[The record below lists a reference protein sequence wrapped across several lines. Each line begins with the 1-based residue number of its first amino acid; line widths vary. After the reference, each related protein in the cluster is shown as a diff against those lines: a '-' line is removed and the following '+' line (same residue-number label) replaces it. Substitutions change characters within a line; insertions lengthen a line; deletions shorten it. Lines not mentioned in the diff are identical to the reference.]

1 MSSNQTFTP
10 RFSTPAPAATGTPA
24 AAAAAAAAAHW
35 TPQWNKSR
43 ANHVHLSATTSS
55 PLQFATA
62 ADHSQFV
69 QERLCFVSHQ
79 EKLWPAI
86 SFMSFAEYAAYG
98 ASVGWTPAQRQ
109 QANISFLQQ
118 SMNSNSHKNKPTS
131 YVQLLGF
138 SLQDGKHKHFGVS
151 EQFDFTDYLGL
162 SVCALDDPSLFAS
175 FEIYQNFAQA
185 LDQAYA
191 YLTSSTPAQEGP
203 TNSSFVQKAN
213 ALWKEHEQQA
223 QAQAEKQPAAA
234 TAAPVETPAAQV
246 NHHNQE
252 PALTPMA
259 PMPPHQ
265 GGTTTA
271 PFVYETPAMNE
282 TIPRAAA
289 LIPIQTARRPP
300 FLSPAAGFPQ
310 RRRTSS
316 TTTPVMQPNA
326 LEGRFDT
333 MQTPVTQNHP
343 ATATAG
349 STPAAASTT
358 TNHGTHNSSPTTI
371 TVDSRQEENDDSVGH
386 DPNDDNDTVNH
397 DQNLLQIDQNADFS
411 DITSDLLMTY
421 GWTVDHVDGMIFHL
435 RPGKALETGKPESDY
450 YSQDE
455 LKQWLKD
462 SYGWTG
468 PKKSSAKKQQQKR
481 QPSPKKKMVKKK
493 AAAPKKAAA
502 SSVKKGRKAATGTP
516 VRTPARP
523 RRAATTPA
531 SASEHR
537 YEGYYNFSFLWNHV
551 LKPRG
556 WTYENAKRTNK
567 NPESQFAT
575 WCWVMA
581 GYTQDTGQVNQQL
594 FYTEQAL
601 VDYCRAMEMEDH
613 PDYAPM
619 GYDNDQDEDDEDE
632 QPSTKKNA
640 KGAARRGRKQQA
652 SAGKRRGRP
661 AAAAKAQ

>member
-24 AAAAAAAAAHW
+24 AAAAAAAAAAHW

-43 ANHVHLSATTSS
+43 ANHVHLSSTTSS

-62 ADHSQFV
+62 AAHSQFV
-69 QERLCFVSHQ
+69 QERLCFVSYQ
-79 EKLWPAI
+79 ETLWPAI

-138 SLQDGKHKHFGVS
+138 SSQDHKHFGVS
-151 EQFDFTDYLGL
+151 EQFDFTDYLGIA
-162 SVCALDDPSLFAS
+162 VCALDDPSLFAS
-175 FEIYQNFAQA
+175 LEIYQNFAQA

-191 YLTSSTPAQEGP
+191 YLTCSTTPPQEGAI
-203 TNSSFVQKAN
+203 NSFVQKAN
-213 ALWKEHEQQA
+213 ALWKEHAESQQ
-223 QAQAEKQPAAA
+223 QPVAAP
-234 TAAPVETPAAQV
+234 AAPVETPAAQV
-246 NHHNQE
+246 THNQE

-259 PMPPHQ
+259 PNPHHQQ
-265 GGTTTA
+265 GGT

-289 LIPIQTARRPP
+289 LIPNPTAASRRPP

-333 MQTPVTQNHP
+333 MQTPVTQNH
-343 ATATAG
+343 ATAG

-358 TNHGTHNSSPTTI
+358 NHYHGNSSPTTI
-371 TVDSRQEENDDSVGH
+371 TVDSRQDNDSVH
-386 DPNDDNDTVNH
+386 PNDNEDTAQDPQEHENC
-397 DQNLLQIDQNADFS
+397 LEIDQTAEFQ
-411 DITSDLLMTY
+411 DIVSDLLMTH
-421 GWTVDHVDGMIFHL
+421 GWTVDHVDGMLFYL
-435 RPGKALETGKPESDY
+435 RPGKTLQTGKPESDF
-450 YSQDE
+450 YSKQE
-455 LKQWLKD
+455 LQQWLKD

-468 PKKSSAKKQQQKR
+468 PKKSRGTSSSAKKQQQQR
-481 QPSPKKKMVKKK
+481 QPSPKKKLSKKK

-502 SSVKKGRKAATGTP
+502 SSVKKGRKAATTTP
-516 VRTPARP
+516 LRTPARP
-523 RRAATTPA
+523 RRVATTPA

-613 PDYAPM
+613 PDFAPM
-619 GYDNDQDEDDEDE
+619 GYNDNDEEEDE

-661 AAAAKAQ
+661 AAKAQ